1 MKTTHCRE
9 DRRTKVASRRVPGNA
24 QDLRVL
30 QCACSLTNVAL
41 AVTLF
46 LEDSTESWM
55 FCDAYQ
61 CSVYYISGGS
71 LIYKVKI

>member
-1 MKTTHCRE
+1 MKTTHCQE
-9 DRRTKVASRRVPGNA
+9 DRRTKEVSRRVSSSA

-46 LEDSTESWM
+46 LVDITESWM
-55 FCDAYQ
+55 FCDA
-61 CSVYYISGGS
+61 CTPM
-71 LIYKVKI
+71 

>member
-1 MKTTHCRE
+1 MKTTYCRE
-9 DRRTKVASRRVPGNA
+9 GWSTKVASRSVPGNA

-41 AVTLF
+41 AITLF

-55 FCDAYQ
+55 FCDVCA
-61 CSVYYISGGS
+61 SV
-71 LIYKVKI
+71 